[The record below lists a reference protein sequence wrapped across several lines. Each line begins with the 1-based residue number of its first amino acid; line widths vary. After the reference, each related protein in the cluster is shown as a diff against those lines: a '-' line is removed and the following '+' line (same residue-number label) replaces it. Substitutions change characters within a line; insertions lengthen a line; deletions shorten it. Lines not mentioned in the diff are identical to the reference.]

1 MPRPLLWITVM
12 SDASI
17 DRVNRGDW
25 PDLLVRLFS
34 WILLAAVAVFLV
46 NNILSLVFGWAGIS
60 PVFFAKE
67 PGAPSWIQLSVY
79 GAGFIGALV
88 YVLFSRQ
95 RSLRADGFLISDIS
109 AFLVRAAFWI
119 VLLVGVGDMIVSFV
133 RVEGWLPVFVGEDIA
148 RSLGR
153 PSYRGIYVHCP
164 LMILSVVIAAFSRS
178 LGFIW
183 LTLLIVVA
191 ELTIVFTRFI
201 FSYEQAFMG
210 DLVRFWY
217 GALFLFASAYTLL
230 EEGHVRVDVFYS
242 GYSNK
247 RKALVNAFG
256 SIFLGLSMC
265 WTIMIVGMGNKMAI
279 INMPVVN
286 FEVSQSGYGM
296 YVKYLMAAFL
306 GVFAVTMAVQ
316 FVSYFLDSVADYR
329 GEPGKRKPASSAVA

>member
-1 MPRPLLWITVM
+1 M
-12 SDASI
+12 SDAST
-17 DRVNRGDW
+17 DRTSTDDW
-25 PDLLVRLFS
+25 PGLLARLFS
-34 WILLAAVAVFLV
+34 WILLAAIGVFLV
-46 NNILSLVFGWAGIS
+46 NNVLSLALDWPGIS
-60 PVFFAKE
+60 PVFVAE
-67 PGAPSWIQLSVY
+67 DPNTSSWIQLSVY
-79 GAGFIGALV
+79 VAGFVGAVV

-95 RSLRADGFLISDIS
+95 RSLRADGFLISSIS
-109 AFLVRAAFWI
+109 AFLVRVAFWI

-191 ELTIVFTRFI
+191 ELAIVFTRFI

-256 SIFLGLSMC
+256 SIFLGLTMS
-265 WTIMIVGMGNKMAI
+265 WTIMIVGMGHKMSI

-296 YVKYLMAAFL
+296 YVKYLMAGFL

-329 GEPGKRKPASSAVA
+329 GEPGKRKPTSSAVA

>member
-1 MPRPLLWITVM
+1 M
-12 SDASI
+12 SDAST
-17 DRVNRGDW
+17 DRTSTDDW
-25 PDLLVRLFS
+25 PGLLARLFS
-34 WILLAAVAVFLV
+34 WILLAAIGVFLV
-46 NNILSLVFGWAGIS
+46 NNVLSLALDWPGIS
-60 PVFFAKE
+60 PVFVAE
-67 PGAPSWIQLSVY
+67 DPNTSSWIQLSVY
-79 GAGFIGALV
+79 VAGFVGAVV

-95 RSLRADGFLISDIS
+95 RSLRADGFLISSIS
-109 AFLVRAAFWI
+109 AFLVRVAFWI

-191 ELTIVFTRFI
+191 ELAIVFTRFI

-256 SIFLGLSMC
+256 SIFLGLTMS
-265 WTIMIVGMGNKMAI
+265 WTIMIVGMGHKMSI

-296 YVKYLMAAFL
+296 YVKYLMAGFL

-329 GEPGKRKPASSAVA
+329 GEPGKRKPTSSAAA

>member
-191 ELTIVFTRFI
+191 ELAIVFTRFI

-329 GEPGKRKPASSAVA
+329 GEPGKRKPASSAAA

>member
-1 MPRPLLWITVM
+1 MPRPLLWDAVM
-12 SDASI
+12 SDAST
-17 DRVNRGDW
+17 DQTSTDDW
-25 PDLLVRLFS
+25 PGLLTRLFS
-34 WILLAAVAVFLV
+34 WILLAAIGVFLV
-46 NNILSLVFGWAGIS
+46 NNDLSLMFDWIGIS
-60 PVFFAKE
+60 PVFFAKD
-67 PGAPSWIQLSVY
+67 PSAPSWIQLSVY
-79 GAGFIGALV
+79 VAGFVGAVV
-88 YVLFSRQ
+88 YVLLSRE
-95 RSLRADGFLISDIS
+95 RSLRADGLLISDIS
-109 AFLVRAAFWI
+109 AFLVRVAFWI

-133 RVEGWLPVFVGEDIA
+133 RVEGWLPVLVGEDIA

-164 LMILSVVIAAFSRS
+164 LMILSVVIASFSRS

-191 ELTIVFTRFI
+191 ELAIVFTRFI

-256 SIFLGLSMC
+256 SIFLGLTMC
-265 WTIMIVGMGNKMAI
+265 WTIMIVGMGHKMAI

-296 YVKYLMAAFL
+296 YVKYLMAGFL

-316 FVSYFLDSVADYR
+316 FVSYFLESVADYR
-329 GEPGKRKPASSAVA
+329 DEPGKRKPTSSAVA

>member
-46 NNILSLVFGWAGIS
+46 NNILSLVLGWAGIS
-60 PVFFAKE
+60 PVFFAQD
-67 PGAPSWIQLSVY
+67 PSAPSWIQLSVY

-191 ELTIVFTRFI
+191 ELAIVFTRFI

>member
-1 MPRPLLWITVM
+1 M
-12 SDASI
+12 SDAST
-17 DRVNRGDW
+17 DRTSTDDW
-25 PDLLVRLFS
+25 PGLLARLFS
-34 WILLAAVAVFLV
+34 WILLAAIGVFLV
-46 NNILSLVFGWAGIS
+46 NNVLSLALDWPGIS
-60 PVFFAKE
+60 PVFVAE
-67 PGAPSWIQLSVY
+67 DPNTSSWIQLSVY
-79 GAGFIGALV
+79 VAGFVGAVV

-95 RSLRADGFLISDIS
+95 RSLRADGFLISSIS
-109 AFLVRAAFWI
+109 AFLVRVAFWI

-191 ELTIVFTRFI
+191 ELAIVFTRFI

-256 SIFLGLSMC
+256 SIFLGLTMS
-265 WTIMIVGMGNKMAI
+265 WTIMIVGMGHKMSI

-296 YVKYLMAAFL
+296 YVKYLMAGFL

-316 FVSYFLDSVADYR
+316 FVSYFHDSVADYR
-329 GEPGKRKPASSAVA
+329 GEPGKRKPTSSAAA

>member
-60 PVFFAKE
+60 PVFFAQD
-67 PGAPSWIQLSVY
+67 PSAPSWIQLSVY

>member
-1 MPRPLLWITVM
+1 MPRPLLWVAIM
-12 SDASI
+12 SDAST
-17 DRVNRGDW
+17 DRTSTDDW
-25 PDLLVRLFS
+25 PGLLARLFS
-34 WILLAAVAVFLV
+34 WILLAAIGVFLV
-46 NNILSLVFGWAGIS
+46 NNVLSLALDWPGIS
-60 PVFFAKE
+60 PVFVAE
-67 PGAPSWIQLSVY
+67 DPNTSSWIQLSVY
-79 GAGFIGALV
+79 VAGFVGAVV

-95 RSLRADGFLISDIS
+95 RSLRADGFLISSIS
-109 AFLVRAAFWI
+109 AFLVRVAFWI

-191 ELTIVFTRFI
+191 ELAIVFTRFI

-256 SIFLGLSMC
+256 SIFLGLTMS
-265 WTIMIVGMGNKMAI
+265 WTIMIVGMGHKMSI

-296 YVKYLMAAFL
+296 YVKYLMAGFL

-329 GEPGKRKPASSAVA
+329 GEPGKRKPTSSAVA

>member
-1 MPRPLLWITVM
+1 M

-191 ELTIVFTRFI
+191 ELAIVFTRFI

>member
-1 MPRPLLWITVM
+1 LPRPLLWVAIM
-12 SDASI
+12 SDAST
-17 DRVNRGDW
+17 DRTSTDDW
-25 PDLLVRLFS
+25 PGLLARLFS
-34 WILLAAVAVFLV
+34 WILLAAIGVFLV
-46 NNILSLVFGWAGIS
+46 NNVLSLALDWPGIS
-60 PVFFAKE
+60 PVFVAE
-67 PGAPSWIQLSVY
+67 DPNTSSWIQLSVY
-79 GAGFIGALV
+79 VAGFVGAVV

-95 RSLRADGFLISDIS
+95 RSLRADGFLISSIS
-109 AFLVRAAFWI
+109 AFLVRVAFWI

-191 ELTIVFTRFI
+191 ELAIVFTRFI

-256 SIFLGLSMC
+256 SIFLGLTMS
-265 WTIMIVGMGNKMAI
+265 WTIMIVGMGHKMSI

-296 YVKYLMAAFL
+296 YVKYLMAGFL

-329 GEPGKRKPASSAVA
+329 GEPGKRKPTSSAVA